1 MCCGWRLYY
10 MAQTSSSSPD
20 KRARSIENEPIEAIT
35 ITCTICDAVYAPSP
49 MYQSIMQMSATTL
62 EKVFTSICHFCFRCR
77 RLACPE
83 CWDTLHS
90 VCGAC
95 AQEVNLPFRAETAP
109 LDGAIFSP
117 SRRADTSCAHPSTST
132 LVCIHRG
139 RFHIDAALAPKS
151 PPAASK
157 LSAKLPQQLV
167 ATGSPP
173 TNQPGKGAHAAVY
186 YIPIV
191 PLDAQKPTREEE
203 PAQPSER
210 FMKAVERTMTAI
222 ASTILLVI
230 LVLIILAAFSS
241 TANLQIIRLFHID
254 IRGEI
259 AYLTYL
265 IQQLHW

>member
-1 MCCGWRLYY
+1 
-10 MAQTSSSSPD
+10 MAQTSSSSLD
-20 KRARSIENEPIEAIT
+20 KRARSIENEPIEAAT

-49 MYQSIMQMSATTL
+49 MYQSIMQMSAAAL
-62 EKVFTSICHFCFRCR
+62 EKVFTSVCHFCFRCR

-139 RFHIDAALAPKS
+139 RFHIDADLAPKS

-157 LSAKLPQQLV
+157 LSTKPPQQPV

-173 TNQPGKGAHAAVY
+173 TKQPGKGAQAAVY

-191 PLDAQKPTREEE
+191 PLDAQKPTGEEE
-203 PAQPSER
+203 PAQPFER

-222 ASTILLVI
+222 TSTILLAI

>member
-1 MCCGWRLYY
+1 

-20 KRARSIENEPIEAIT
+20 KRSRSIENEPIGAVT
-35 ITCTICDAVYAPSP
+35 ITCTICDAVFAPSP
-49 MYQSIMQMSATTL
+49 MYQSIMQMSAATL
-62 EKVFTSICHFCFRCR
+62 EKVFTSVCHFCFRCR
-77 RLACPE
+77 RLACLE

-109 LDGAIFSP
+109 LDGAIFSA
-117 SRRADTSCAHPSTST
+117 SRRANTSCAHPSTSP

-139 RFHIDAALAPKS
+139 RFHIDAVFSPKS
-151 PPAASK
+151 PPAPSEI
-157 LSAKLPQQLV
+157 SANLPRQLISTS
-167 ATGSPP
+167 TGSPP
-173 TNQPGKGAHAAVY
+173 TIQPGKGTQAAVY

-203 PAQPSER
+203 PAQPFER
-210 FMKAVERTMTAI
+210 FIKAIERTMTAI
-222 ASTILLVI
+222 VFIILLT
-230 LVLIILAAFSS
+230 IILLITLAEFSS
-241 TANLQIIRLFHID
+241 TANLQIIRLVHID
-254 IRGEI
+254 IRDEI